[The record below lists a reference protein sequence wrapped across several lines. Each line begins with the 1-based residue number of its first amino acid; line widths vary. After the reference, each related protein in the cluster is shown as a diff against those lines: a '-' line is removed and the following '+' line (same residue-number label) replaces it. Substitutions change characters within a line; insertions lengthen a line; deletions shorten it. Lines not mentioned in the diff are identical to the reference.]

1 LSLSQAKTLG
11 QVGSILV
18 FIPVLNIIGY
28 ILILVS
34 INDIAKGVQDRSV
47 FTNAMIAV
55 VLQIAGV
62 VVGLFVIFAGIASGM
77 MTAGVSAAVGIF
89 GGLAIVW
96 ICFVIAAYFLRK
108 SYTTMASK
116 LGVPQFGTTGLLFLI
131 GSALVIVLV
140 GFILIFVAYIF
151 QAIAFF
157 SMREQYTG
165 DQTVQSFEPRGVPP
179 LPGPATAVP
188 VSGTLQ
194 RYCSSCGSPVDDA
207 ARFCRNCGKT
217 L

>member
-34 INDIAKGVQDRSV
+34 INDIAKGIQDRSV

-55 VLQIAGV
+55 ILQIAGV
-62 VVGLFVIFAGIASGM
+62 VVGLSVIFAGVASGV

-116 LGVPQFGTTGLLFLI
+116 LGIPQFGTTGLLFLI
-131 GSALVIVLV
+131 GSALVIIFV

-157 SMREQYTG
+157 SMREQYSG
-165 DQTVQSFEPRGVPP
+165 VQPPQPFEPRGVPP
-179 LPGPATAVP
+179 SPGPSTTVP
-188 VSGTLQ
+188 FSGILQ
-194 RYCSSCGSPVDDA
+194 RYCPSCGSPVDDSA
-207 ARFCRNCGKT
+207 NFCRNCGKT

>member
-1 LSLSQAKTLG
+1 MSLSQAKTLG

-34 INDIAKGVQDRSV
+34 IDDIAKSVQDRSV
-47 FTNAMIAV
+47 FTNAIIAV

-62 VVGLFVIFAGIASGM
+62 AVGLFILFAGIASGVF
-77 MTAGVSAAVGIF
+77 TAGMSAAVGVV
-89 GGLAIVW
+89 GGFAVVW
-96 ICFVIAAYFLRK
+96 ICFIIAAYFLRK
-108 SYTTMASK
+108 SYTTMATRI
-116 LGVPQFGTTGLLFLI
+116 GIPQFGTTGLLFLI
-131 GSALVIVLV
+131 GSALVIILV
-140 GFILIFVAYIF
+140 GFIIIFVAYIF

-157 SMREQYTG
+157 SMREQIAG
-165 DQTVQSFEPRGVPP
+165 DQPFQSFEPRGVPP
-179 LPGPATAVP
+179 PGPSTAVP

-194 RYCSSCGSPVDDA
+194 RYCPSCGSPVDDA
-207 ARFCRNCGKT
+207 AKFCRNCGKT

>member
-62 VVGLFVIFAGIASGM
+62 AVGLFIIFAGIASGM
-77 MTAGVSAAVGIF
+77 FTAGMSAAVGIF

-108 SYTTMASK
+108 SYATMASK
-116 LGVPQFGTTGLLFLI
+116 LGVPQFGTAGLLFLI
-131 GSALVIVLV
+131 GSALVIILV

-165 DQTVQSFEPRGVPP
+165 DQTVQSSAPWGVPP
-179 LPGPATAVP
+179 PGPATAVP
-188 VSGTLQ
+188 VPGALQ
-194 RYCSSCGSPVDDA
+194 RYCPSCGSPVDDA

>member
-1 LSLSQAKTLG
+1 MSLSQAKTLG

-34 INDIAKGVQDRSV
+34 INDIAKGIQDRSV

-55 VLQIAGV
+55 ILQIAGV
-62 VVGLFVIFAGIASGM
+62 VVGLSVIFAGVASGV

-116 LGVPQFGTTGLLFLI
+116 LGIPQFGTTGLLFLI
-131 GSALVIVLV
+131 GSALVIIFV

-157 SMREQYTG
+157 SMREQYSG
-165 DQTVQSFEPRGVPP
+165 VQPPQPFEPQGVPP
-179 LPGPATAVP
+179 SPGPSTTVP
-188 VSGTLQ
+188 FSGILQ
-194 RYCSSCGSPVDDA
+194 RYCPSCGSPVDDSA
-207 ARFCRNCGKT
+207 NFCRNCGKT

>member
-1 LSLSQAKTLG
+1 MSLSQAKTLG

-34 INDIAKGVQDRSV
+34 INDIAKGIQDRSV

-55 VLQIAGV
+55 ILQIAGV
-62 VVGLFVIFAGIASGM
+62 VVGLSVIFAGVASGV

-116 LGVPQFGTTGLLFLI
+116 LGIPQFGTTGLLFLI
-131 GSALVIVLV
+131 GSALVIIFV

-157 SMREQYTG
+157 SMREQYSG
-165 DQTVQSFEPRGVPP
+165 VQPAQPFEPRGVPSS
-179 LPGPATAVP
+179 PGPSTTVP
-188 VSGTLQ
+188 FSGILQ
-194 RYCSSCGSPVDDA
+194 RYCPSCGSPVDDSA
-207 ARFCRNCGKT
+207 NFCRNCGKT

>member
-34 INDIAKGVQDRSV
+34 INDIAEGVQDRSV

-62 VVGLFVIFAGIASGM
+62 AVGLFIIFAGIASGVL
-77 MTAGVSAAVGIF
+77 TAGMSAAEGIV
-89 GGLAIVW
+89 GGLSVVW
-96 ICFVIAAYFLRK
+96 ICFVMTAYFLRK

-116 LGVPQFGTTGLLFLI
+116 LGVSQFGTAGLLFLI
-131 GSALVIVLV
+131 GSALVIILV

-165 DQTVQSFEPRGVPP
+165 DQTVQSFKPRGVPP
-179 LPGPATAVP
+179 SPGPATAVH
-188 VSGTLQ
+188 VSRTLQ
-194 RYCSSCGSPVDDA
+194 RYCPSCGSLVDDA